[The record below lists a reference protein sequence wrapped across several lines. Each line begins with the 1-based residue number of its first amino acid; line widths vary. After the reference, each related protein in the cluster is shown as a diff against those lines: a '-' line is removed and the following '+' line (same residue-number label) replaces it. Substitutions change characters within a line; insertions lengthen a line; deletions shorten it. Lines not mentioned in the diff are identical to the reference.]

1 MRYTAANEA
10 MALYASGEFR
20 QRMADFYFDLRVY
33 SSRIMFVPAVNGIQ
47 QLRASGG
54 VRMISDRKALEAVQR
69 YQLSLEQ
76 IAATQDLMERTLV
89 DFRIK
94 SAAVMDFRVNY
105 AMYADP
111 TNADRNKRWTKPAG
125 NPSLLD
131 PDPVHLNELMNF
143 VLFSINSENSRINRL
158 NALRDEADALRKL
171 IRGR

>member
-1 MRYTAANEA
+1 MCSSD
-10 MALYASGEFR
+10 L
-20 QRMADFYFDLRVY
+20 DLRVY

-158 NALRDEADALRKL
+158 NAQ
-171 IRGR
+171 IGRAHV